1 MRRATITVAA
11 LFLATLLWAGLLAL
25 RSPWEAGSGAL
36 LGVALVILS
45 AVGVVGVLVAAARW
59 ARWLLL
65 GVTAAAA
72 LLGITVEIDAIWI
85 LAVVLSGYGIAEAA
99 GSGVRYVVRGR
110 PSASGPPREAAA
122 IPLVVLGYAAA
133 LAGVQPDGVEWTD
146 WLAAV
151 AVAGTG
157 FVYAKAA
164 PGSVALVRLV
174 FPLFVPLSFWL
185 VGGIEGLLP
194 AAVAA
199 ALTGLAWTKNAR
211 VAASPLVESGRTVPI
226 PPELAPGEI
235 LDAAGI
241 DDRGRRTS

>member
-1 MRRATITVAA
+1 VA
-11 LFLATLLWAGLLAL
+11 
-25 RSPWEAGSGAL
+25 
-36 LGVALVILS
+36 
-45 AVGVVGVLVAAARW
+45 
-59 ARWLLL
+59 
-65 GVTAAAA
+65 
-72 LLGITVEIDAIWI
+72 
-85 LAVVLSGYGIAEAA
+85 
-99 GSGVRYVVRGR
+99 
-110 PSASGPPREAAA
+110 
-122 IPLVVLGYAAA
+122 LGYAAA
-133 LAGVQPDGVEWTD
+133 LAGVQLDGVEWID

-174 FPLFVPLSFWL
+174 FPVFVPLSFWL
-185 VGGIEGLLP
+185 AGGIEGLLP
-194 AAVAA
+194 AVVAA

-226 PPELAPGEI
+226 PPEMAPGEV